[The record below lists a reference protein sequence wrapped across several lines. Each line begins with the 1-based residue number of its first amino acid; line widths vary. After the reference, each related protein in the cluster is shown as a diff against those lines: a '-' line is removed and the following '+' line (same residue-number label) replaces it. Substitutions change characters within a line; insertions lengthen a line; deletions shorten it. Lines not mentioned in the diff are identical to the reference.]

1 MKFTVYILHS
11 DKYAKHFTSVTTDL
25 DQILLYHNEE
35 GKDWTKDYR
44 PWKLVS
50 TRDFETKKEALKY
63 EKWLRS
69 VVGKKFIDSLL
80 K

>member
-11 DKYAKHFTSVTTDL
+11 DKYAKHYTAVTTDL
-25 DQILLYHNEE
+25 EQTLLYHNEE

-44 PWKLVS
+44 PWKLIS
-50 TRDFETKKEALKY
+50 TRDFETKKDALKY

-69 VVGKKFIDSLL
+69 VVGKKFIDSLQ